1 MFKHVD
7 NNEEVKKT
15 SITYQTLGQLLTLYI
30 VSVIFHSVGSKF
42 PASFGT
48 SVKKFI
54 KLLLHVLGHLYYS
67 HIEDVSELQLHPYLN
82 TVFIHIMY
90 FDNKFSLLEAKDT
103 VPLDDLAQAM
113 NLSLEPKQS

>member
-1 MFKHVD
+1 MSACHF
-7 NNEEVKKT
+7 T
-15 SITYQTLGQLLTLYI
+15 FS
-30 VSVIFHSVGSKF
+30 FHSVGSKF

-67 HIEDVSELQLHPYLN
+67 HIEDVSELQLLPYLN
-82 TVFIHIMY
+82 TVFIHLMY

-113 NLSLEPKQS
+113 NLNLEPKQC